1 MSNLF
6 NTINI
11 GLKGLQAQK
20 KSLDTTS
27 HNISNANTE
36 GYSRQRAVHSTT
48 DPYTVP
54 GVGMPEGAGQVGTGV
69 EIEEINRIKDQF
81 LEGQIWEKKQSQSYW
96 NKRSDGISRIE
107 NILNEPSD
115 NNLSAAFDRFWQSLQ
130 DLNNNPEDSAVRS
143 TVKERANT
151 LVDAFHSID
160 EQLTAYKRSLNGDV
174 QTTVNEIN
182 SLGKRIADLNEQ
194 ITHIKGSGKNPND
207 LMDTRDKLIEEL
219 NQKVNVRTRE
229 DDRGN
234 INITIGGMGFVT
246 GDESND
252 LTVEDNPDSDY
263 KNEDIIKFEEL
274 DEKANIKSGEL
285 AALMD
290 LRGRDGKGIIAEQK
304 NELDS
309 IAKTFA
315 NEFNEVHKAGFDLN
329 KDPGEK
335 FFVSDSGD
343 ISADSINLSSVI
355 DNDIKKIAAGAPEF
369 EAEVNATIDS
379 DDVSGVNKT
388 FTVEGND
395 LVNSSGTVVASTSD
409 NGLTWKGNGEGVLD
423 SNLEFSFNQKVDSG
437 EIKID
442 DSAAD
447 KITGTATFTANNLEL
462 GSSYEIDSSSGE
474 LYKGSISTGTVIANH
489 TGDGVFKNAENEDVL
504 RLDNPANADLNLEV
518 GDKEVGNGANA
529 LNLSDV
535 IKSDDLDFNNDGKK
549 ESTVMGK
556 YESVISS
563 LGVQGQRANQMVEN
577 QDTLVNQLENK
588 RQSISGVSIDEEM
601 ANMIKYQQAYSASA
615 KVISNANRMMDSL
628 MAILR

>member
-1 MSNLF
+1 LSNLF

-115 NNLSAAFDRFWQSLQ
+115 NNLSAGFDRFWQSLQ
-130 DLNNNPEDSAVRS
+130 DLSNNPEDSAVRS

-151 LVDAFHSID
+151 LIDAFHSIED
-160 EQLTAYKRSLNGDV
+160 QLSAYKRSLNGDV
-174 QTTVNEIN
+174 NTTVNEIN

-194 ITHIKGSGKNPND
+194 IAHIKGAGKNPND

-234 INITIGGMGFVT
+234 INISIGGMGFVT
-246 GDESND
+246 GDKSND

-274 DEKANIKSGEL
+274 DEKADIKSGEL

-290 LRGRDGKGIIAEQK
+290 LRGRDGKGIIADK
-304 NELDS
+304 KAELDS

-315 NEFNEVHKAGFDLN
+315 NEFNKVHKAGFDLN
-329 KDPGEK
+329 KNPGEE
-335 FFVSDSGD
+335 FFVSDAGD
-343 ISADSINLSSVI
+343 ISASSINLNSVI
-355 DNDIKKIAAGAPEF
+355 DNDISKIAAGAPEF
-369 EAEVNATIDS
+369 KADVVATIDNG
-379 DDVSGVNKT
+379 DVTGVNDT

-395 LVNSSGTVVASTSD
+395 LVNSSGEVVATTSD
-409 NGLTWKGNGEGVLD
+409 NGLTWEGNGQGVLD
-423 SNLEFSFNQKVDSG
+423 NSLEFSFNQKVDSG
-437 EIKID
+437 DIVID
-442 DSAAD
+442 NTAAD
-447 KITGTATFTANNLEL
+447 KIQGTATFTANDLEL
-462 GSSYEIDSSSGE
+462 GNYAIDSANNELEDSG
-474 LYKGSISTGTVIANH
+474 GNVIATDSNNN
-489 TGDGVFKNAENEDVL
+489 GVYENSDGEVVL
-504 RLDNPANADLNLEV
+504 TLDNSPNTDLNLSI
-518 GDKEVGNGANA
+518 GDTEVGNGANA

-535 IKSDDLDFNNDGKK
+535 IKSDDLDFNDDNKK
-549 ESTVMGK
+549 EATVMGK

-563 LGVQGQRANQMVEN
+563 LGVQGQRASQMVEN

-628 MAILR
+628 MGILR

>member
-115 NNLSAAFDRFWQSLQ
+115 NNLSAGFDRFWQSLQ
-130 DLNNNPEDSAVRS
+130 DLSNNPEDSAVRS

-151 LVDAFHSID
+151 LIDAFHSIED
-160 EQLTAYKRSLNGDV
+160 QLSAYKRSLNGDV
-174 QTTVNEIN
+174 NTTVNEIN

-194 ITHIKGSGKNPND
+194 IAHIKGAGKNPND

-234 INITIGGMGFVT
+234 INISIGGMGFVT
-246 GDESND
+246 GDKSND
-252 LTVEDNPDSDY
+252 LTVEDNPDSDH

-274 DEKANIKSGEL
+274 DEKADIKSGEL

-290 LRGRDGKGIIAEQK
+290 LRGRDGKGIIADK
-304 NELDS
+304 KAELDS

-315 NEFNEVHKAGFDLN
+315 NEFNKVHKAGFDLN
-329 KDPGEK
+329 KNPGED
-335 FFVSDSGD
+335 FFVSDAGD
-343 ISADSINLSSVI
+343 ISAASINLNSVI
-355 DNDIKKIAAGAPEF
+355 DNDISKIAAGTLSDNQKVVT
-369 EAEVNATIDS
+369 AEDKSYSGEEYEVIIDGDEYTLKDVN
-379 DDVSGVNKT
+379 
-388 FTVEGND
+388 GNTLND
-395 LVNSSGTVVASTSD
+395 SSGTPIENITIPS
-409 NGLTWKGNGEGVLD
+409 NGKFSEKG
-423 SNLEFSFNQKVDSG
+423 LEFTVHGQGSALINKEIGSG
-437 EIKID
+437 
-442 DSAAD
+442 
-447 KITGTATFTANNLEL
+447 T
-462 GSSYEIDSSSGE
+462 
-474 LYKGSISTGTVIANH
+474 
-489 TGDGVFKNAENEDVL
+489 
-504 RLDNPANADLNLEV
+504 
-518 GDKEVGNGANA
+518 NA

-535 IKSDDLDFNNDGKK
+535 IKSDDLDFNGDNKK
-549 ESTVMGK
+549 EATVMGK

-563 LGVQGQRANQMVEN
+563 LGVQGQRASQMVEN

-615 KVISNANRMMDSL
+615 KLISNANRMMDSL
-628 MAILR
+628 MGILR